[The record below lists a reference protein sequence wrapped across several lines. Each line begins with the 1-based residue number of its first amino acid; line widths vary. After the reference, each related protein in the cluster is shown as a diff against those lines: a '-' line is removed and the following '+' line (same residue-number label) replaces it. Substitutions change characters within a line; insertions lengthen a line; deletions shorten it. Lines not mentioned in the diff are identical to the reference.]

1 MNAKKNVR
9 IGLSVFAVLVLGFL
23 WLRWG
28 PTAGRCRSPA

>member
-9 IGLSVFAVLVLGFL
+9 IGLIVFAVLVLGFL

-28 PTAGRCRSPA
+28 PDSW